1 MEAELATLVTSGAT
15 TVVGLMVTD
24 AWQQA
29 RQGLVRLFSRG
40 DRASA
45 VGGELD
51 ELRDELVAAA
61 GSPDEATLADD
72 IAATVRLRLRGLLRQ
87 DAAAAGELRLLV
99 EELAPLLDNGA
110 GGNTV
115 HNTINGGTMYA
126 PVIMG
131 YSVSN
136 PMFNGSDGAAPDR
149 DG

>member
-1 MEAELATLVTSGAT
+1 
-15 TVVGLMVTD
+15 MVTD

-40 DRASA
+40 GRAST

-51 ELRDELVAAA
+51 ELRDELVAAT
-61 GSPDEATLADD
+61 GSPDGDALADD

-87 DAAAAGELRLLV
+87 DTEAAGELRLLV
-99 EELAPLLDNGA
+99 EELTPLLHQEARGD
-110 GGNTV
+110 TV
-115 HNTINGGTMYA
+115 HNTISGGTMYA

-136 PMFNGSDGAAPDR
+136 PTFNGSDGAAPER
-149 DG
+149 NG